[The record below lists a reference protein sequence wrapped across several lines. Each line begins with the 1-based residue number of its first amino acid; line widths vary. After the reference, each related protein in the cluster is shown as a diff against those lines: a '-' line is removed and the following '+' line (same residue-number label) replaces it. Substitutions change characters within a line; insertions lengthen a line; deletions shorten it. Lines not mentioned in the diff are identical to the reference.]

1 MKIAVDAFGGDNAPL
16 SVIRGAHDAA
26 REYGVNIILTG
37 DKDIIEKCAADNKI
51 DLAGI
56 EIRHTDSV
64 FDMHDKPTDIL
75 KSKRGTSLGLA
86 MDLVANGEADAF
98 VSAGSTGAIM
108 AGATFIVKRINGIE
122 RPAIGTVIPTMT
134 DRKLLLMDA
143 GANAECRPEMLR
155 QFGIM
160 ASLYL
165 ENVEGIKDPEIGLL
179 NIGTEDTKGGPLQI
193 EAYKLLKESPVN
205 FVGNIEAREL
215 PAGVCDAVISDGFT
229 GNVVLKLYEGVA
241 SNMMKLIKRTL
252 MSTFRSKIA
261 ALLAKKSLY
270 SLKDKMNY
278 DDIGGAPL
286 LGVKKPVIK
295 AHGSSNANAIKN
307 AIKQAKRCAENDVA
321 GKISADL
328 QKIAA
333 DEK

>member
-16 SVIRGAHDAA
+16 SVIRGAHDAS

-108 AGATFIVKRINGIE
+108 AGATFIVKRIKGIE

>member
-108 AGATFIVKRINGIE
+108 AGATFIVKRIKGIE

-295 AHGSSNANAIKN
+295 AHGSSNADAIKN
-307 AIKQAKRCAENDVA
+307 AIRQAKRCAENDVA

-328 QKIAA
+328 
-333 DEK
+333 